1 MKKFSW
7 ILVLLSATIIVPASA
22 QDSGPVLQV
31 TAPFFV
37 EDILQP
43 VLEQYEADNPGI
55 QVQLVTYQGFGM
67 PVEDS
72 DDPEAYLDNLAEYFS
87 SADVLLVDA
96 GLTPE
101 ATRANYVLDLSPLTQ
116 SDPSYNEANF
126 HPALLRSFQWDG
138 GQWALPISTSFVVIS
153 YIPEA
158 FDAAGLAYP
167 SASWTL
173 DDLDNAA
180 RTLTQYNA
188 DGSIALPGLTVQG
201 FGGGSIAPLI
211 VSLLG
216 QGVYSDAAFPGS
228 PDFSNPQLETYL
240 DTWLQM
246 VNDGLL
252 DIPEDV
258 DNDDIPMILGTPFGG
273 GGGPFGGGQDAPE
286 RATALLPGGRAGLNV
301 NGYAVSRGTRYPEAA
316 YALITYLIN
325 NPDAVTAS
333 LGTVP
338 AVQGVDTSAASG
350 PGGGPGFFA
359 NALVPEA
366 LEPLIPDALAQGIP
380 LAESRFSDGIDAAL
394 SLMEDEGLDAR
405 SALDQAWSDISARLT
420 AADARATAPPITV
433 AEPEAA
439 PVLAAGEISL
449 NFALLGG
456 GGPGGG
462 FAVQEQWQTAADAF
476 AASDPE
482 VGFITLDT
490 ANPNQL
496 DEVTQNFDCFY
507 ANTNLVPDA
516 DLAQLLN
523 LDPFIS
529 TDSSLDPNDFIS
541 DVFTQVQANN
551 ETWALPLQISP
562 LVLRFDYDIYS
573 VAGVTPPQGS
583 WTVAEFED
591 AVRQIK
597 FVLEADQTPVELNVA
612 AQSSLVAL
620 IAAYGGL
627 PFDTRTDP
635 PTVNFTDPATMAAIQ
650 QVLDLAADGYLSFTI
665 GQGGGGGFNP
675 QANDGIPIYSNTLNA
690 FGFGGFGGG
699 NNAPPPNTDGIV
711 TFPHGAQFNAVP
723 VNLGTAYISATTQH
737 AEACYRFIASLSQA
751 TDLFQSMPARRSVIN
766 SPDLLTARGAETV
779 ALFNSLADLMEEP
792 TTILVPTNI
801 NAGNFG
807 MTNWLFAVFD
817 RYIAG
822 EVVDLEAELRTAE
835 QTTRDYLACVGAIP
849 PFDPAQGNPQT
860 FFDQVQACQTAVDP
874 GSE

>member
-1 MKKFSW
+1 MKRLTW
-7 ILVLLSATIIVPASA
+7 MIVILSATMIGPARA
-22 QDSGPVLQV
+22 QDGGPVLQV
-31 TAPFFV
+31 TAPFFA
-37 EDILQP
+37 EDILLP
-43 VLEQYEADNPGI
+43 VLEQYEADNPGV

-72 DDPEAYLDNLAEYFS
+72 DDPEAYLDNLAAYFS
-87 SADVLLVDA
+87 SADVLLVDS

-173 DDLDNAA
+173 ADLDNAA

-188 DGSIALPGLTVQG
+188 DGSIAMPGLTVQG
-201 FGGGSIAPLI
+201 FGGGSIAPLFL
-211 VSLLG
+211 SLLG
-216 QGVYSDAAFPGS
+216 QGVYSEAAFPNN

-252 DIPEDV
+252 NVPEGV
-258 DNDDIPMILGTPFGG
+258 DNDDIPMTLGTPFGF
-273 GGGPFGGGQDAPE
+273 GGGPFGGQDETE

-301 NGYAVSRGTRYPEAA
+301 SGYAVSRGTLYPEAA
-316 YALITYLIN
+316 YDLITYLIN
-325 NPDAVTAS
+325 NPAAVTVS

-338 AVQGVDTSAASG
+338 AVQGLDTSEAGG

-359 NALVPEA
+359 NALVPEE

-420 AADARATAPPITV
+420 AADARATAAPITV

-439 PVLAAGEISL
+439 PQLAAGEISL
-449 NFALLGG
+449 NFAILGG

-476 AASDPE
+476 AADDPE

-490 ANPNQL
+490 ANQNQL
-496 DEVTQNFDCFY
+496 EEVTQNFDCFY

-529 TDSSLDPNDFIS
+529 TDSSLDPDDFIR
-541 DVFTQVQANN
+541 DVFDQVQANN
-551 ETWALPLQISP
+551 QTWALPLQLSP
-562 LVLRFDYDIYS
+562 LVLRFDYDIYN

-591 AVRQIK
+591 SVRQIK
-597 FVLEADQTPVELNVA
+597 VVLEEGQTPVELNVA
-612 AQSSLVAL
+612 AQSSFVAL

-635 PTVNFTDPATMAAIQ
+635 PTVNFTDPATMDAIQ
-650 QVLDLAADGYLSFTI
+650 QVLDLVADGYISYTT
-665 GQGGGGGFNP
+665 GPGGGGAFLA
-675 QANDGIPIYSNTLNA
+675 QADDSIPIYSNALIA
-690 FGFGGFGGG
+690 FGFGG

-711 TFPHGAQFNAVP
+711 TFPRGAQFNAVP
-723 VNLGTAYISATTQH
+723 VNLGTAYISATTRH
-737 AEACYRFIASLSQA
+737 AEACYRFIVSLSGP
-751 TDLFQSMPARRSVIN
+751 TDLFQSMPARRSVMN
-766 SPDLLTARGAETV
+766 SPELLAARGAETV
-779 ALFNSLADLMEEP
+779 ALFNALADLMEQP

-822 EVVDLEAELRTAE
+822 EVVDLEAELRAAE
-835 QTTRDYLACVGAIP
+835 QTTRDYLVCLAAIP
-849 PFDPAQGNPQT
+849 PLDPAEGNPQT
-860 FFDQVQACQTAVDP
+860 FFEQVQACQTAVDP
-874 GSE
+874 GSQ